1 MVRATVWVRV
11 RPRGRVR
18 SRAAERVLDLAA
30 EAGRYLPIS
39 PNTCLHLAISPHLSP
54 PLPTSPYL
62 SLPLPASPYISLH
75 LPGTERVLNVA
86 AEAGRG
92 TGGVRDEL

>member
-11 RPRGRVR
+11 RPRVRVR
-18 SRAAERVLDLAA
+18 SGATENGLDVAAK
-30 EAGRYLPIS
+30 AGRYLPIS
-39 PNTCLHLAISPHLSP
+39 PYTCLHLAISPHLSL
-54 PLPTSPYL
+54 PLPT
-62 SLPLPASPYISLH
+62 SPYISLH
-75 LPGTERVLNVA
+75 LPGTESGLDVA